1 MSMSVL
7 IVDAANVVG
16 SRPDG
21 WWKDRAGAAARLY
34 DQICAADLSDDLVI
48 VVLEGE
54 AKKGV
59 PAVRTPGL
67 RVVHAPKDGDSMII
81 TQARA
86 AADRGDRV
94 RVVTADRAL
103 SANLAGFA
111 DTVRPSWLLD
121 QL

>member
-1 MSMSVL
+1 VTTVL
-7 IVDAANVVG
+7 VVDAANVVG
-16 SRPDG
+16 ARPDG
-21 WWKDRAGAAARLY
+21 WWKDRAGAAMRLY
-34 DQICAADLSDDLVI
+34 DQICAADLPDDLVV

-67 RVVHAPKDGDSMII
+67 RVIHAPADGDSTILA
-81 TQARA
+81 QARA
-86 AADRGDRV
+86 AAERGDRV

-111 DTVRPSWLLD
+111 DTVRPSWLLER
-121 QL
+121 L